1 MKRLACLFFV
11 AALALVNAQEAW
23 AKVVIKLANA
33 GPANPDNRTVKAVEI
48 FKAMVETGTKG
59 EVKVQAYHASALGNE
74 REALE
79 GVKMGTI
86 QMGTLSSGPVA
97 GFFQPVMVFGIPYL
111 FSSAPAAWQA
121 YNGEFGQE
129 FSQAFLKATGVRI
142 LGITENGYRHF
153 TNNVREIK
161 SPADMKGLKVRTME
175 NPVHMEMVKSMGGS
189 PTPIAF
195 GELYT
200 ALQQKVVDAMECP
213 IVLIHDMKFYEVQKY
228 LVLDGHLYD
237 PLFIFI
243 NEEFYQKKL
252 TLEQQKVVA
261 EAAKVLAAAH
271 NGFSQEAN
279 IQGLQKLK
287 DKGMVVYQ
295 PTKEEMAKFRDVAQ
309 PATLGYLKEKVGEQ
323 WVQKALDAAKKGEQA
338 VGDKAGQI
346 VQEHIKMA
354 NQKYGEW
361 VKKK

>member
-1 MKRLACLFFV
+1 MKRVLVSLGV
-11 AALALVNAQEAW
+11 AIAIVFLCGESW
-23 AKVVIKLANA
+23 AKVIIKLANA

-48 FKAMVETGTKG
+48 FKAMVEKGTNG
-59 EVKVQAYHASALGNE
+59 EVEVQAYHASALGNE

-79 GVKMGTI
+79 GIKIGTI

-111 FSSAPAAWQA
+111 FSSAPAAWEA
-121 YNGEFGQE
+121 YNGEFGKE
-129 FSQAFLKATGVRI
+129 YSEAFLKATGIRI

-153 TNNVREIK
+153 TNNVREIRA
-161 SPADMKGLKVRTME
+161 PGDMKGLKVRTME
-175 NPVHMEMVKSMGGS
+175 NPVHMEMVKSLGGS

-237 PLFIFI
+237 PLFVFI
-243 NEEFYQKKL
+243 NEDFFQKKL
-252 TLEQQKVVA
+252 TEPQRKVVS
-261 EAAKVLAAAH
+261 EAAKVLAATH

-279 IQGLQKLK
+279 IQGLQRLK

-295 PTKEEMAKFRDVAQ
+295 PTKEELAQFRSVAQ
-309 PATLGYLKEKVGEQ
+309 PAALKYVREKVGDQ
-323 WVQKALDAAKKGEQA
+323 WVEKALEAAKKGEDV
-338 VGDKAGQI
+338 VGDRAEKI
-346 VQEHIKMA
+346 VQDHIKLA
-354 NQKYGEW
+354 NEKYAEW
-361 VKKK
+361 VRK

>member
-1 MKRLACLFFV
+1 MKKV
-11 AALALVNAQEAW
+11 IALAATFALLCVSASDSC

-48 FKAMVETGTKG
+48 FKAMVEKGTKG
-59 EVKVQAYHASALGNE
+59 NVEVQAYHASALGNE

-111 FSSAPAAWQA
+111 FSSAPAAWDA
-121 YNGEFGQE
+121 YDGKFGKE
-129 FSQAFLKATGVRI
+129 YSEAFLKATGVRI

-175 NPVHMEMVKSMGGS
+175 NPVHMEMVKSLGGS

-252 TLEQQKVVA
+252 SPDEQKVVQ
-261 EAAKVLAAAH
+261 EAAKALAAAH

-287 DKGMVVYQ
+287 EKGMIVYQ
-295 PTKEEMAKFRDVAQ
+295 PTKEELAQFREIAQ
-309 PATLGYLKEKVGEQ
+309 PAALKYVKEKVGEE
-323 WVQKALDAAKKGEQA
+323 WVNKALEAAKEGEA
-338 VGDKAGQI
+338 KVGDKADKIIQDY
-346 VQEHIKMA
+346 IKLA
-354 NQKYGEW
+354 NDLYSQW
-361 VKKK
+361 VKK